1 MISIHS
7 DRSWNIFLRPLIAV
21 ILRSAWISPNHLSL
35 GRPTF
40 PFPSSFASKD
50 NVRNSIIFHF
60 YYTATHS
67 RFLRLTS
74 VTMSLFWYKL
84 FEFFFCSNTPDYS
97 VTTFLGILFSKLSK
111 TVVAHSDRVQVSL
124 PCATRLLFR
133 LFDNVISSEGVIIL
147 SAQDTTI
154 GWQQFCAN
162 VAIGCFLS
170 SAEERRTPADTVLC
184 TRVSRRAT
192 LWLPPAFEPITDANS
207 LAV

>member
-7 DRSWNIFLRPLIAV
+7 DRSWDFFSVLWLQLFWDPPGYHPT
-21 ILRSAWISPNHLSL
+21 ILVWVVQL
-35 GRPTF
+35 F
-40 PFPSSFASKD
+40 PFRLVLHLRTMLGIPSF
-50 NVRNSIIFHF
+50 SILI
-60 YYTATHS
+60 TRPTHS
-67 RFLRLTS
+67 RLLRLTS

-133 LFDNVISSEGVIIL
+133 LFDNVISSEEVIIL

-154 GWQQFCAN
+154 CWHQLCAN

-170 SAEERRTPADTVLC
+170 SAEENTPADTVLC
-184 TRVSRRAT
+184 TRVSRRST
-192 LWLPPAFEPITDANS
+192 LWLPPAFEPITDTNS